1 MNSVKNRCMELREQ
15 DSMERHPKKLL
26 SPQTLRPQICYVLS
40 LLRIHS
46 PDCEHCMARLTCG
59 DDLRE
64 RSWTGGP
71 SCLRTRI
78 KTIEDSGEPGKLSI
92 ARFALTT
99 LVAANI
105 SPRSTS
111 LV

>member
-59 DDLRE
+59 DDLRKRLE
-64 RSWTGGP
+64 ELDGWTQL
-71 SCLRTRI
+71 SSHENQDHRRLRRA
-78 KTIEDSGEPGKLSI
+78 G
-92 ARFALTT
+92 
-99 LVAANI
+99 
-105 SPRSTS
+105 
-111 LV
+111 